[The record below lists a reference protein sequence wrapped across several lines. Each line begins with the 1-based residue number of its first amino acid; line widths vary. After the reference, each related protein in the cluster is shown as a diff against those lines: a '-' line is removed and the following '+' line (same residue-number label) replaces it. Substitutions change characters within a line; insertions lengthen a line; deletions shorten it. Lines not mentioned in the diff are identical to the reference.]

1 MLNEAP
7 QNKAFELY
15 TSQTGGSFGLF
26 NTFNSIAGTINKISY
41 YGFAQ
46 YRTLDGWRPN
56 SNQRQLS
63 AFGKV
68 QYNASDK
75 FNAGIEYSLLR
86 NRIKMPGGLTDSMF
100 AVNPRASFRSRNWLK
115 SPLEYCY
122 GLCELYHFAA
132 NKIKYKIFSFI

>member
-1 MLNEAP
+1 MEAVSRIEMVRGAASLQFGPQFGGMVNYVLNEAP
-7 QNKAFELY
+7 KNKAFELY

-26 NTFNSIAGTINKISY
+26 NTFNSIGGTINKISY

-46 YRTLDGWRPN
+46 YRTMDGWRPN

-63 AFGKV
+63 AFAKV

-75 FNAGIEYSLLR
+75 LNAGKEYSLLR

-100 AVNPRASFRSRNWLK
+100 AVNPRASFRSRN
-115 SPLEYCY
+115 
-122 GLCELYHFAA
+122 
-132 NKIKYKIFSFI
+132 